1 MPRKGVLTVISGFSG
16 VGKGTIVKK
25 LVSEHDEYA
34 VSVSATT
41 RNPRPGEENG
51 RDYFFLTNEAFE
63 SMIKD
68 DGLIEYAKY
77 VDHYYG
83 TPRAYVERK
92 LSEGKDVILEI
103 DAQGALQITKQY
115 PDALLIFIVPPTA
128 DVLRERLKGRGTE
141 DADTIKDRLSRA
153 AEETAYIKNYE
164 YVVVNDDLERAVL
177 DVHTVIQSAHMRL
190 GNNDEFLTILS
201 QQIKN
206 KFEV

>member
-103 DAQGALQITKQY
+103 DAQGALQIKKQY

-141 DADTIKDRLSRA
+141 DADTIKNRLSRA

>member
-103 DAQGALQITKQY
+103 EAQGALQIKKQY

>member
-41 RNPRPGEENG
+41 RNLRPGEENG

-103 DAQGALQITKQY
+103 DAQGALQIKKQY

>member
-103 DAQGALQITKQY
+103 DAQGALQIKKQY

>member
-51 RDYFFLTNEAFE
+51 SDYFFLTNEAFE

-103 DAQGALQITKQY
+103 DAQGALQIKKQY

-206 KFEV
+206 KVEV

>member
-103 DAQGALQITKQY
+103 DAQGALQIKKQY

-153 AEETAYIKNYE
+153 AEETAYIRNYE

>member
-103 DAQGALQITKQY
+103 DAQGALQIKKQY

-190 GNNDEFLTILS
+190 GNIDEFLTILS